1 MAVQTVQNLPA
12 QFVQD
17 LGQDLA
23 KQVIAQSGVP
33 TVSVGLAG
41 ISQRPGEAD
50 DDFKARQQAARE
62 FETRQQSLAGL
73 APQVAGQDAL
83 QRQAQTL
90 ATQGV
95 GSFQPFLTRAEQG
108 AQVAAGLGTQALG
121 QLGTAGTT
129 LGGVPLGAQAF
140 QQDVSQFMSPYQSQV
155 IDASL
160 QEFDRNKAI
169 QEQQIRDQQTAL
181 GALGSGR
188 AGVQLAEFGTGAA
201 RERALLQAGLLQQG
215 FQQAQSARQQ
225 DIQNRFGLGQ
235 AQAGLAGQQA
245 AFAGQRGALAGAT
258 QGLGAFRSGLAGQQ
272 AQLGAQTQALQGT
285 DISRLGQLGALNQAQ
300 AQAQAD
306 ATREA
311 TRMAA
316 FQPQEELNRFADI
329 TTGIMGGMRGT
340 GTATTN
346 IPNPTPLQT
355 ALGVG
360 TTLAGIYGAISDP
373 SKLSI
378 SLPSDVRLKTDIK
391 VTSKSPSGLNIY
403 SFKYKGNDKTYQGVM
418 AQEVPWASSI
428 AENGY
433 LQVDYSKVD
442 VQFKRLN

>member
-1 MAVQTVQNLPA
+1 MATETVINRPA
-12 QFVQD
+12 PFVEDIGKKLSEQA
-17 LGQDLA
+17 LGLQ
-23 KQVIAQSGVP
+23 QVPV
-33 TVSVGLAG
+33 VSTGITG
-41 ISQRPGEAD
+41 ISKQAGETDAG
-50 DDFKARQQAARE
+50 FKARQDAARA
-62 FETRQQSLAGL
+62 FTLRQQNLAGL
-73 APQVAGQDAL
+73 APTVAGQDVL
-83 QRQAQTL
+83 QQTAARLGAEAAGIDPTTGQKTGL
-90 ATQGV
+90 A
-95 GSFQPFLTRAEQG
+95 SFEPFLTAAGTQAG
-108 AQVAAGLGTQALG
+108 LAAGLGTQALG
-121 QLGTAGTT
+121 QLQTAGQTFA
-129 LGGVPLGAQAF
+129 GVPLGAPTAAQT
-140 QQDVSQFMSPYQSQV
+140 QQFMSPYQQQV
-155 IDASL
+155 IDATL
-160 QEFDRNKAI
+160 GEFDRNKQI
-169 QEQQIRDQQTAL
+169 QEQSIRDQQAAL

-215 FQQAQSARQQ
+215 FGQAQALRQQ

-245 AFAGQRGALAGAT
+245 GFAGQRAGLAQAT

-272 AQLGAQTQALQGT
+272 AALGAQQQALQGT

-300 AQAQAD
+300 EQARRD

-360 TTLAGIYGAISDP
+360 TTLAGIYGAINNPGSL
-373 SKLSI
+373 SLKL
-378 SLPSDVRLKTDIK
+378 
-391 VTSKSPSGLNIY
+391 
-403 SFKYKGNDKTYQGVM
+403 
-418 AQEVPWASSI
+418 
-428 AENGY
+428 
-433 LQVDYSKVD
+433 
-442 VQFKRLN
+442 